1 MKKFELLKVVVIV
14 QAICMIALTGFV
26 IVKLW
31 PVQPTDSGEQIEPV
45 PQDKIEDTGEEKQK
59 IIASVGGENIL
70 YEQLI
75 DDLYEQYGDA
85 ALRTLMVRKALDM
98 EAVSLGIEVTAAE
111 VEEEIARW
119 MAGYDNEQQFYS
131 VMKEQLGMS
140 RQHLFNDAKY
150 RLLLEKITIA
160 MVDVSSAEVTKYIDD
175 HPELFQ
181 PTQQL
186 HLRWIVTETLEKSND
201 LMSMLES
208 GESFAELAVQY
219 SNDHFTAEYG
229 GDLGLIDAT
238 DPFYNKKMLQEASK
252 LNPSEIVGP
261 LETDDGYVI
270 VQLLGRTVTDE
281 MPRSKQQA
289 EARRQLALQR
299 SKPQNKI
306 EDELLQKYD
315 ALVVK

>member
-1 MKKFELLKVVVIV
+1 MKKFELLKIVVIV

-45 PQDKIEDTGEEKQK
+45 PQDKVEDTGEEKQK
-59 IIASVGGENIL
+59 IIASVGGNNIS

-75 DDLYEQYGDA
+75 DNLYEQYGDA

-131 VMKEQLGMS
+131 VMKEQHGMS

-150 RLLLEKITIA
+150 KLLLEQITIA
-160 MVDVSSAEVTKYIDD
+160 MADVSSAEVAQYIDE

-181 PTQQL
+181 PAQQL

-208 GESFAELAVQY
+208 GESFAELAEQY

-238 DPFYNKKMLQEASK
+238 DPFYNKKMLQEAGK
-252 LNPSEIVGP
+252 LKPSEITGP
-261 LETDDGYVI
+261 LKTDDGYVI
-270 VQLLGRTVTDE
+270 VQLLGRTVTGG